1 MQNVLLYGFSTIAST
16 LGSAVGLIVAAA
28 IFRTQKLDQIGSN
41 LYELLIEYLPDAG
54 QARMR
59 LVRGSHHW
67 KKHRE
72 AWDEAWKKTNQ
83 TPQEEDKADQ
93 KDLLDLL
100 DRVRD
105 RLEYI
110 RRTVLVLV
118 PLTLTMIAWCFIGL
132 GLTLRFES
140 QNVWLF
146 RNAHC
151 NMGSINP
158 FLAVTILFATAL
170 LAGYSYLIWRL
181 LADVDYAFGRGD
193 ESEKGSSQTRPG
205 SR

>member
-41 LYELLIEYLPDAG
+41 LYELLIDYLPDAG
-54 QARMR
+54 RARMR
-59 LVRGSHHW
+59 CLRGVHHW

-83 TPQEEDKADQ
+83 TPQEEDIADQ

-105 RLEYI
+105 RVEFI
-110 RRTVLVLV
+110 RRTVRVLV
-118 PLTLTMIAWCFIGL
+118 PLTLTLIAWCFIGL
-132 GLTLRFES
+132 GLTLCFES
-140 QNVWLF
+140 HNFWLF
-146 RNAHC
+146 RNPQSS
-151 NMGSINP
+151 MGSINP
-158 FLAVTILFATAL
+158 FLTVTILFAIAL
-170 LAGYSYLIWRL
+170 LAGYGYLIWRL
-181 LADVDYAFGRGD
+181 LADVDYSFRHGD
-193 ESEKGSSQTRPG
+193 ESEKGSAQTQPG
-205 SR
+205 GR